1 MKRIFQILNFYSPFL
16 DTVYFGSLYL
26 IEGSLCKNDHLWYP
40 INWEKFFLFYKN
52 RTIRRL
58 IRKRQGGG
66 IWARMV
72 KSFRCRILWRKE
84 KKLEWFWPTLFPNIS
99 NLEQLRM
106 VPEKF
111 VLNIN
116 YIRNLHDNLINCNL
130 MGHIWLPYDSF
141 YVENLVNTINFYF
154 SRWIWILTDLCR
166 KSTDMRRTR
175 NKGDQNI
182 FEKLANTV
190 IQKKI
195 RKNDVLGPW
204 LGSHGPA
211 NTILMTLLK
220 ISIQNKLYIC

>member
-1 MKRIFQILNFYSPFL
+1 MTISGILS
-16 DTVYFGSLYL
+16 T
-26 IEGSLCKNDHLWYP
+26 
-40 INWEKFFLFYKN
+40 EKSFFLFYKN

-130 MGHIWLPYDSF
+130 MGHIWLTIWFILRRKSGKYNQFLFFALNLNFDRFMPEIYRHASNSKQGWSEYFWKISQHSYTKKNPKKWRARALIWLSWPSKHDTNDSF
-141 YVENLVNTINFYF
+141 ENFNTKQTLYLLII
-154 SRWIWILTDLCR
+154 RRKDLPTSYWQNEII
-166 KSTDMRRTR
+166 KSD
-175 NKGDQNI
+175 
-182 FEKLANTV
+182 L
-190 IQKKI
+190 
-195 RKNDVLGPW
+195 
-204 LGSHGPA
+204 
-211 NTILMTLLK
+211 
-220 ISIQNKLYIC
+220 